1 MYTCISWLVKNQSKI
16 FMWYKKYLVNK
27 GKLSPNPT
35 SQPPE
40 IMSEDSLLGTSSVL
54 PEVSTNAYSSFL
66 NRQNKRAISILDER
80 TNNSLSDWGGGSWGL
95 RGRRWH
101 VLGLFRESYSEEV
114 TFFFWLHL
122 AECRIFVSQ
131 IGMETVPSAVE
142 V

>member
-27 GKLSPNPT
+27 GKVSPNPT

-40 IMSEDSLLGTSSVL
+40 IMSEDSLLGTSHVL
-54 PEVSTNAYSSFL
+54 PEVSMNAYSSFL
-66 NRQNKRAISILDER
+66 NRQNKQAISILDER
-80 TNNSLSDWGGGSWGL
+80 TNNSLSDWGAGSWGL

-114 TFFFWLHL
+114 TFFFFFFFGCTLQN
-122 AECRIFVSQ
+122 AESSF
-131 IGMETVPSAVE
+131 PK
-142 V
+142 

>member
-95 RGRRWH
+95 RVEGGTCWVCSGKATLKRW
-101 VLGLFRESYSEEV
+101 L
-114 TFFFWLHL
+114 FFFWLHL